1 MTQMMEAEAAANQT
15 NLLQELNRRCEAFE
29 EQARCD
35 AAERLAL
42 RRQLAAHEKLA
53 QRRAADEEADRF
65 EQRGAAVLLQQREEQ
80 LRSTREELRLERDL
94 AFALREQVA
103 AIEAVRATDA
113 RELRELQG
121 RRSHVASPGGGTLPG
136 GPPHTPTRAPE
147 ATAGDEAT
155 WESILGERVQA
166 LEEARAGAQAEAA
179 TLRQQLEAA
188 RQQGETALAQGPAE
202 QARQEAAAVQAQLQA
217 QLEQARQIE
226 PTPETICT
234 LYMHGVCVH
243 DVCIGAL
250 ARWRIGPLV
259 HWSTGPLAHW
269 RIIALVHWC
278 IGALVHWQA
287 REVAEARRGEAAA
300 ASAAAES
307 LRQRQGEQEY
317 WLGRRTAL
325 LESAHRE
332 VGSLQLQ
339 LAAANAATRDAAGAS
354 RGGGRAAAAAALE
367 GIEAAAHEGHVAAL
381 TEEVAGLQAAQRTA
395 AAAAAATLAEERAS
409 FLQADGLLQAMQA
422 QLQAEQASRAET
434 AEEARALQAA
444 RTALTVEVRARGL
457 EVTRLAQEVGMLQAR
472 LGASNQEAI
481 SADEIASNLRLQQAH
496 DALACYIP

>member
-1 MTQMMEAEAAANQT
+1 MMEAEAAANQT